1 MTLSGYVPGRGLR
14 EVSKQVSHL
23 SGLGGA
29 GGGVGWRGG
38 RNSRILCQTGELDH
52 FPSRHGQSRQSPG
65 SGKSGREPLT
75 PADLN

>member
-1 MTLSGYVPGRGLR
+1 MTLSRYVPGRGLR
-14 EVSKQVSHL
+14 EVSRQVSHL
-23 SGLGGA
+23 LCGSGGA

-38 RNSRILCQTGELDH
+38 RDSRILCQTGELDH
-52 FPSRHGQSRQSPG
+52 FPSRHGQSRG